1 MMTGR
6 NRSLRFAAVLA
17 ACVGLAGVWAGTPTR
32 VHAAESGPL
41 VTLDADNTSAEAL
54 LQLIAGRYNINM
66 VISPEARDAR
76 VNVHVKQVTVD
87 DAVSMIVKAAGL
99 SAQRIGNSIVVAS
112 SQRLADNSTTAT
124 SVISLRHAD
133 PKKVAPLLEGLGA
146 QVRVDPAT
154 SQILLSAP
162 IGLRGQLLQ
171 MIEGLDQPARQVEL
185 RARLIEVTTND
196 LQTLGIDW
204 AKLTSFTSVITE
216 GIPGG
221 STPGSVVGSPP
232 DQLPGTLNYREF
244 GNFGRLARQ
253 SEAWRAT
260 IDLIIQ
266 NGKGKVLSDVKLATM
281 SDATAEIHIGDVIP
295 YLVTGPPSSS
305 GVLTYAVEKTDTGVQ
320 LKITPRVTADGD
332 IIAQVE
338 PSVSSVVAFRGPD
351 ASLPQTKERTAAT
364 SVRVKNG
371 ETIVIAGLQSDETT
385 TTIDKLPILGDI
397 PIIGRLFQ
405 HYKKVSVKTDLVI
418 EITPRLL

>member
-17 ACVGLAGVWAGTPTR
+17 ACVVVAGACVGTPMR
-32 VHAAESGPL
+32 ARAEDTGPL

-54 LQLIAGRYNINM
+54 LQLIAGRYSINM

-76 VNVHVKQVTVD
+76 INVHVKQVTVD

-99 SAQRIGNSIVVAS
+99 ASQRIGTSIVVAS
-112 SQRLADNSTTAT
+112 SQRLADNATTAT
-124 SVISLRHAD
+124 SVVSLHHAD

-154 SQILLSAP
+154 SQLLISAP

-171 MIEGLDQPARQVEL
+171 MVEGLDRPARQVEL
-185 RARLIEVTTND
+185 RARLIEVSTND
-196 LQTLGIDW
+196 LQSLGIDW

-221 STPGSVVGSPP
+221 GAGGTASSPP
-232 DQLPGTLNYREF
+232 DQLPGSLSYRDF
-244 GNFGRLARQ
+244 GSFGKLARQ

-266 NGKGKVLSDVKLATM
+266 TGRGKVLSDVKLATM

-295 YLVTGPPSSS
+295 YLVTGPPSST

-364 SVRVKNG
+364 SVRVKDG

-385 TTIDKLPILGDI
+385 ITIDKLPILGDI
-397 PIIGRLFQ
+397 PVLGKLFQ
-405 HYKKVSVKTDLVI
+405 HYKRTTVKTDLVI